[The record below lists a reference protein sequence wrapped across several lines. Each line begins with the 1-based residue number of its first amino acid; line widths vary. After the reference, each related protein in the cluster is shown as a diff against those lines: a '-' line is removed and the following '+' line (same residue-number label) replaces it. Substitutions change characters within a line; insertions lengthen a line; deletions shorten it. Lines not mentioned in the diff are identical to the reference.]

1 MAAGGLGIYGAAS
14 APEQFRKHLSFIKNF
29 FTTSSSSP
37 TTDLIALF
45 TTTPTPTLLKPS
57 SFQKQLQILAPEEVE
72 ARLAQNQQLFR
83 VVPNHSRDKQ
93 RKEYENL
100 TLGYSIKRVASNNPI
115 EDILSRHVPVRQIP
129 ARRPTPGHGDG
140 RPLRQTDFRGI
151 DSAGERSVGRQD
163 GQGANNLDWDEIK
176 RAKQKLKAI
185 TAAITCNKENQQ
197 GGEEELTPADLAPKG
212 PASQIRLEGV
222 DGLGVSILPIPI
234 RLVYR
239 LQCLKTFVVPIQD

>member
-57 SFQKQLQILAPEEVE
+57 SFQKQLQILAPKEVE

-115 EDILSRHVPVRQIP
+115 EDILSRHVV
-129 ARRPTPGHGDG
+129 
-140 RPLRQTDFRGI
+140 
-151 DSAGERSVGRQD
+151 
-163 GQGANNLDWDEIK
+163 
-176 RAKQKLKAI
+176 RAKDGSLDKSLFSASLTD
-185 TAAITCNKENQQ
+185 TATGAAAKR
-197 GGEEELTPADLAPKG
+197 TPRSYPPPWPWSRTRSRTRAM
-212 PASQIRLEGV
+212 
-222 DGLGVSILPIPI
+222 
-234 RLVYR
+234 
-239 LQCLKTFVVPIQD
+239 